1 MPAARKWPPSCS
13 TTTPRAGCGFG
24 PAARRRVSAPLGL
37 YAKLVLMTALW
48 GGEPVLASMVIGG
61 LLVIAGVALTNR
73 PALPAR

>member
-1 MPAARKWPPSCS
+1 M
-13 TTTPRAGCGFG
+13 
-24 PAARRRVSAPLGL
+24 SAPLGL
-37 YAKLVLMTALW
+37 YAKLVLMTAPW